1 MRDLNRRPNRH
12 TDRRPNGGLGVRL
25 TVGVVIAA
33 LLGILVL
40 STASP
45 GGAAVAQKNTKF
57 CKQVTKFSHINASGG
72 SVSDDLK
79 VAAADAKAL
88 KKVAKSAPGKV
99 RSALN
104 SMASFFA
111 AVGSA
116 GSKIDAEKAALSHA
130 SDYSKAVS
138 TFISYYTK
146 NCVTIPTIPT
156 T

>member
-1 MRDLNRRPNRH
+1 MRELNRRANR
-12 TDRRPNGGLGVRL
+12 RFGVRL

-45 GGAAVAQKNTKF
+45 GGAAVAEKNTKF
-57 CKQVTKFSHINASGG
+57 CKQVQNFSKISASGN
-72 SVSDDLK
+72 SVTDNLK

-99 RSALN
+99 KSALN

-111 AVGSA
+111 AVGSS
-116 GSKIDAEKAALSHA
+116 GSKADAEKAYLEHA
-130 SDYSKAVS
+130 STYSKAVS

-146 NCVTIPTIPT
+146 NCVTIPSIPT